1 MDWRLEAGGGWC
13 SVVMMVPSLK
23 KIPGNWEAARPVE
36 ICRICLRFIVV
47 YV

>member
-1 MDWRLEAGGGWC
+1 MFGRDDG
-13 SVVMMVPSLK
+13 SVGA

-36 ICRICLRFIVV
+36 ICRICSRFIVV